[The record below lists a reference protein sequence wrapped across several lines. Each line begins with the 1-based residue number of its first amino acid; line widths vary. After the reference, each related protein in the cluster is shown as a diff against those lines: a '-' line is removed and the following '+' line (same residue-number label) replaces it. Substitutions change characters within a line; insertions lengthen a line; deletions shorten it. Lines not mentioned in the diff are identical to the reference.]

1 MTEKLTVG
9 QEVRVFDV
17 NARRRGQPHGGWAG
31 TITRVGRTLVYID
44 YPGSREPK
52 AFRIDGGAANDQ
64 YGHQSFLTLDEAAR
78 QARRT
83 AALGVLHEHGLRL
96 DYGHSLP
103 LEEIEAIAA
112 ILRPDQ
118 TSESE

>member
-17 NARRRGQPHGGWAG
+17 NARRRGQPHDGWAG

-64 YGHQSFLTLDEAAR
+64 YGHQSFLTLDEAAK
-78 QARRT
+78 QARM
-83 AALGVLHEHGLRL
+83 AAAVDVLHQHGLRP
-96 DYGHSLP
+96 DFGHALP
-103 LEEIEAIAA
+103 LEQVEAIAA
-112 ILRPDQ
+112 ILRPDH
-118 TSESE
+118 TPEEG